1 MTKNN
6 ERGQAMNEEKATT
19 KKRIINALECAAL
32 LIIIIVGIYR
42 TTFGTIPDVKGMDI
56 DKAMGA
62 IIEAGFKD
70 IDIIYEYSDSHD
82 CGIIYDQNKEGF
94 AFKFRNKIT
103 LTESLGPEKDLTV
116 VPNNVSSKIDEAAN
130 NMKKAGFKKFRIVPV
145 TDYMTNP
152 GQVTAQDVPAQ
163 LEISKDSIMSLF
175 VTTIGNDI
183 EFEVGEKTY
192 TVTGTD
198 PVVID
203 LQ

>member
-1 MTKNN
+1 
-6 ERGQAMNEEKATT
+6 
-19 KKRIINALECAAL
+19 
-32 LIIIIVGIYR
+32 
-42 TTFGTIPDVKGMDI
+42 
-56 DKAMGA
+56 
-62 IIEAGFKD
+62 
-70 IDIIYEYSDSHD
+70 
-82 CGIIYDQNKEGF
+82 
-94 AFKFRNKIT
+94 
-103 LTESLGPEKDLTV
+103 
-116 VPNNVSSKIDEAAN
+116 
-130 NMKKAGFKKFRIVPV
+130 MKKAGFKKFRIVPV